1 MKLGHFKKILQEI
14 FFFSRVKPSVEKQ
27 NQKKENMLTRVNK
40 REKINSGKKI
50 MCETEDVFVKSKTKK
65 FKYILF
71 FSPSANRSGKKVYF
85 CMCETEFLFL
95 KTGIPEN
102 FFSQE
107 EYFFLSCVK
116 PGEKHFYQADCFFF
130 MCEEGGKVFVFE
142 ILILTTRG

>member
-1 MKLGHFKKILQEI
+1 MKLGHFKKFLQEI

-102 FFSQE
+102 FFFS
-107 EYFFLSCVK
+107 
-116 PGEKHFYQADCFFF
+116 GRIFFF
-130 MCEEGGKVFVFE
+130 VMCE
-142 ILILTTRG
+142 TR